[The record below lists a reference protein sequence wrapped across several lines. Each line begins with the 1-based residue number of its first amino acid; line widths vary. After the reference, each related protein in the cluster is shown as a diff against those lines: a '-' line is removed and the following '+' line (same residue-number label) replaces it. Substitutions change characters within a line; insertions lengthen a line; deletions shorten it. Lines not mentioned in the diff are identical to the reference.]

1 MGAPPGTS
9 VLLFLMIRRPPRS
22 TLVPYTTLFRSL
34 RLPRLRRPVPHGHR
48 GPLDPGLGADAGRR
62 GADRA
67 ARAPA
72 GPRRPA
78 RPDLSPFHRGPPD
91 DTAAKLPSPTFDE
104 PIPGLVAEASGPHS
118 STRPEPGRRPPQT

>member
-78 RPDLSPFHRGPPD
+78 RPDLSPFPPWSYR
-91 DTAAKLPSPTFDE
+91 TTPRPAAVPTFDE
-104 PIPGLVAEASGPHS
+104 PIPGLVVEASGPHS
-118 STRPEPGRRPPQT
+118 